1 MPKETAAIAAAGG
14 RVVGVRGARAQ
25 LVVAV
30 AAASVLLGGG
40 TVRAAAPAPAAAHVA
55 TIKVAQFNCDI
66 SDEYPLIPAS
76 LVARAIRKSGADVV
90 GIEEGGGEI
99 PQIAH
104 ALGWRY
110 YDVRM
115 QIVSRLPLVDPPGGG
130 GLYTFVQVSPGRVVA
145 MENVHLPSYPYGP
158 YWVKDGKT
166 AAQVIAM
173 ERKVLLPKIEP
184 DLAAART
191 LHASGIPV
199 FLTGDFNSPSYRDWT
214 KATVGTRPYLDYP
227 VRWPVSVAVEQA
239 GFTDSFRAIY
249 PNPVKTPG
257 LTWPVHR
264 THPGHRELR
273 PRAQGPDRLRLRR
286 RGTDDRKPHHRRA
299 GSARHVGHRLAVAVR
314 SPSGGL
320 DVPGAGR
327 DPADA
332 RDRAEPAGVHRRPG
346 AGGVPLERRG
356 GRLGGDRASGRG
368 PRDRRREPARQR
380 HGRARAS
387 APTAFSS
394 RDWTPGAYEAVLRGT
409 NGQALSAF
417 PFWVVARGTPPTVQT
432 SQATYAPGTPIRVTV
447 RGAPGDRW
455 DWLGIYHRGANP
467 LVASYL
473 LWTYTHSTVDG
484 KVWLGADSTGPWPL
498 PAGNYS
504 VYLLRDDL
512 YVKLAG
518 ANFRVR

>member
-40 TVRAAAPAPAAAHVA
+40 TVRAAAPAPAEAHVA

-99 PQIAH
+99 PRIAH

-115 QIVSRLPLVDPPGGG
+115 QIVSRLPLVDPPDGG

-264 THPGHRELR
+264 TTPGIENFG
-273 PRAQGPDRLRLRR
+273 RAPKDRIDFVYADGAQTIASHIIGEPGAP
-286 RGTDDRKPHHRRA
+286 GTSGTVSPWPSD
-299 GSARHVGHRLAVAVR
+299 HRLVVSTFRVQGATPPTLVTVPSRRVFTGDRVPAAFHSSGAAADSVAI
-314 SPSGGL
+314 
-320 DVPGAGR
+320 
-327 DPADA
+327 
-332 RDRAEPAGVHRRPG
+332 E
-346 AGGVPLERRG
+346 
-356 GRLGGDRASGRG
+356 RLGG
-368 PRDRRREPARQR
+368 
-380 HGRARAS
+380 GRATVVAS
-387 APTAFSS
+387 RHVSAAAARGIGTTAFSS
-394 RDWTPGAYEAVLRGT
+394 RGWTPGAYEAVLRGT
-409 NGQALSAF
+409 NGEALSEF

-447 RGAPGDRW
+447 TGAPGDRW